1 MSRTFTSNN
10 KSNNTIQKYCKICH
24 DMGKS
29 ESEYRSH
36 FTRETKDPNS
46 KILCPTLL
54 AMECRYCYK
63 KGHTVKYCT
72 LAKKNEKNKI
82 AETRI
87 ANNTMPKPVTNIT
100 NAKNVATNKFA
111 QLSDDDSDNEEIV
124 DILKQ
129 SEQIKEEF
137 PALCSNNVTI
147 RANTAKPANVFN
159 FKAALESEYVP
170 PPAPKTTITT
180 PLFTTSKP
188 KQSVFEMDWAAMDS
202 DDDDSDSEIDLD
214 SDHEFDND
222 EDKFSDRTY
231 CWSMADKH
239 CRDDD
244 W

>member
-10 KSNNTIQKYCKICH
+10 KTNNTIQKYCKICH

-54 AMECRYCYK
+54 SMECRYCFK
-63 KGHTVKYCT
+63 KGHTVKYCA

-82 AETRI
+82 NETRT
-87 ANNTMPKPVTNIT
+87 ATNTMPKPVTNIT
-100 NAKNVATNKFA
+100 NAKKVATNKFA
-111 QLSDDDSDNEEIV
+111 QLSDDDDSDNEEIN
-124 DILKQ
+124 Q
-129 SEQIKEEF
+129 SNKKNQVKEEF
-137 PALCSNNVTI
+137 PALCSTT
-147 RANTAKPANVFN
+147 NTNKPVFN

-170 PPAPKTTITT
+170 PPTTTLPKPVIP
-180 PLFTTSKP
+180 PLYSKP
-188 KQSVFEMDWAAMDS
+188 QQSLYEMDWAAMDS
-202 DDDDSDSEIDLD
+202 DDDDTEINLD

-231 CWSMADKH
+231 CWSMADKY